1 MKSNDFRYEISPTV
15 SEQTRN
21 HFLSI
26 WGVPLE
32 SAIQNSLLGL
42 FALSA
47 VGSMDAMTLLESE
60 IKPVTERENSS
71 EGVIS
76 EDVVAWARREIA
88 AIMRDETL
96 SPSCKQLKAQ
106 TVLCEAHTYRV
117 GRLHPETTPEPGE
130 IFIAAAA
137 SACKRQSHAETRM
150 QFPGEEMLKDSQGLP
165 QWPRQGQRRY
175 AASDW
180 TVHRIQRESTCA

>member
-1 MKSNDFRYEISPTV
+1 MKSDDFRYEISPTV
-15 SEQTRN
+15 SEQRRN
-21 HFLSI
+21 HVLSI
-26 WGVPLE
+26 WGVPLA
-32 SAIQNSLLGL
+32 SAIQHSESARFVRTLG
-42 FALSA
+42 A
-47 VGSMDAMTLLESE
+47 VGIMDAMPLLESE
-60 IKPVTERENSS
+60 INPVTERENSS

-117 GRLHPETTPEPGE
+117 GRLHPQTTPELGDK
-130 IFIAAAA
+130 FMAAAA
-137 SACKRQSHAETRM
+137 SNCKRESHAETRM
-150 QFPGEEMLKDSQGLP
+150 QFPGVEMLKDSQGLP

-180 TVHRIQRESTCA
+180 TVHRIQREST

>member
-1 MKSNDFRYEISPTV
+1 
-15 SEQTRN
+15 
-21 HFLSI
+21 
-26 WGVPLE
+26 
-32 SAIQNSLLGL
+32 
-42 FALSA
+42 
-47 VGSMDAMTLLESE
+47 MDAMPLLESE
-60 IKPVTERENSS
+60 IKPTTESENAF
-71 EGVIS
+71 EGGIA
-76 EDVVAWARREIA
+76 EDVMAWARREIA

-130 IFIAAAA
+130 TFIAAAA

-180 TVHRIQRESTCA
+180 TVHRIQREST

>member
-1 MKSNDFRYEISPTV
+1 MLYR
-15 SEQTRN
+15 QTPDPP
-21 HFLSI
+21 HCHTTLF
-26 WGVPLE
+26 WVCV
-32 SAIQNSLLGL
+32 

-71 EGVIS
+71 EGGVS

-117 GRLHPETTPEPGE
+117 GRLHPQTTPEFGDK
-130 IFIAAAA
+130 FIAAAA
-137 SACKRQSHAETRM
+137 SNCKRQSHAAPKETRM

-180 TVHRIQRESTCA
+180 TVHRIQREST